1 MADLATIA
9 RPYAEALFSS
19 VKPADLSSTLVQL
32 TELSQL
38 SAMPDVAVL
47 ANNPKI
53 SADELS
59 KLLSGM
65 VKTKLD
71 NTVNSFLRLL
81 NQNHRLAAM
90 PEIAIQFEL
99 LKNQSE
105 GAAEVLITSAF
116 PLEGDALSSL
126 LASLKKRFGGK
137 ELRPTIE
144 VDPSL
149 IGGVRVQVGDEV
161 LDSTVKAQLAT
172 MQASLS
178 A

>member
-19 VKPADLSSTLVQL
+19 VKPAEFGSALVQL
-32 TELSQL
+32 SELAQL
-38 SAMPDVAVL
+38 SSMPDVAVL

-59 KLLSGM
+59 KLMSGM

-71 NTVNSFLRLL
+71 DKVNSFLGLV
-81 NQNHRLAAM
+81 NKNHRLAAM
-90 PEIAIQFEL
+90 PEIAAQFEL

-105 GAAEVLITSAF
+105 GTAEVLITSAF

>member
-9 RPYAEALFSS
+9 RPYAEALFAS
-19 VKPADLSSTLVQL
+19 VKPAELGSSLAQL
-32 TELSQL
+32 TELAQL

-59 KLLSGM
+59 NLLSGM

-71 NTVNSFLRLL
+71 DRVSAFLRLV

-90 PEIAIQFEL
+90 PEIATQFEL

-116 PLEGDALSSL
+116 PLEGDTLSGL